1 MRLNLTRE
9 DSHGTVF
16 LRSWALP
23 LVVVAICVPVVG
35 LMLLSVLAVEGTAL
49 GLAAGAIAIT
59 ALLVVAARIKPLGS
73 LEIAARPDRGHRVLV
88 LATAELGAR
97 EAERVAAEIGSAADV
112 RLLVPLPSKRLDRW
126 LSATDEARDQAQG
139 MLARS
144 AGALVAAG
152 LPVSGSI
159 GDGDPAQALEDELRS
174 YPADAVIVL
183 APEADPGVLGE
194 TEARLELP
202 VTRLAA
208 GTG

>member
-97 EAERVAAEIGSAADV
+97 EAERVAAEIGSAEDV

-202 VTRLAA
+202 VTRLTA

>member
-23 LVVVAICVPVVG
+23 IVVAAICVPVVG

-49 GLAAGAIAIT
+49 GLAAGALAIT
-59 ALLVVAARIKPLGS
+59 ALLVIAGRIKPRGS
-73 LEIAARPDRGHRVLV
+73 VEIAARPGRGHRVLV
-88 LATAELGAR
+88 LATAELGAS
-97 EAERVAAEIGSAADV
+97 EAEHVAAEIESAEDV
-112 RLLVPLPSKRLDRW
+112 RLLVPLRSGRLDRW
-126 LSATDEARDQAQG
+126 LSATDDARDEAQA

-152 LPVSGSI
+152 LPVSGSV

-174 YPADAVIVL
+174 YPADAVIVVSAETDRHL
-183 APEADPGVLGE
+183 LGDAE
-194 TEARLELP
+194 PRLEVP
-202 VTRLAA
+202 VTHLRAA
-208 GTG
+208 AS